1 MTDLINET
9 TNPKQAVLFSCNKVN
24 EVARQFAEM
33 IKYCKKERLHI
44 SNYFF
49 ETSTIKHYEK
59 ECFNQMLEYLQHTRV
74 KTAVIFY
81 SGKEYAML
89 PLTHKLDQ
97 FIKSGQIEIRFMKE
111 KVTISN

>member
-9 TNPKQAVLFSCNKVN
+9 INPKQAVLFSCNKVN

-33 IKYCKKERLHI
+33 IEYCKKERLHI

-59 ECFNQMLEYLQHTRV
+59 ECFNQMLEYLQHARV

-81 SGKEYAML
+81 SGKDFGKC
-89 PLTHKLDQ
+89 PWTHQLEP
-97 FIKSGQIEIRFMKE
+97 FRCSEQIELRFAKDN
-111 KVTISN
+111 VIIG